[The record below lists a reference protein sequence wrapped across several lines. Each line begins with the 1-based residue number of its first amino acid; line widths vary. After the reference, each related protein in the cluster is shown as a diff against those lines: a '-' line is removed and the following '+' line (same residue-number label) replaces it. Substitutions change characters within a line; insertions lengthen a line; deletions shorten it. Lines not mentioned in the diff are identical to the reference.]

1 VLLEDGIAEVICW
14 KAAFCSRL
22 SPLRTPPCPLATHH
36 SCQDVAQKLRLMG
49 HSLQQ
54 LSDYDRARFGRGQII
69 RRVSRAASDGR
80 TREVYMAGSD
90 PRADGCALGY

>member
-1 VLLEDGIAEVICW
+1 
-14 KAAFCSRL
+14 
-22 SPLRTPPCPLATHH
+22 
-36 SCQDVAQKLRLMG
+36 MG